1 MIKRYADM
9 PQDMA
14 ETKSILLQIIWQN
27 RAGDSMQTISPYRN
41 REMSWLKFNERVLEE
56 AEDAGN
62 PLMER
67 MKFIGIFASNLDEFF
82 MVRVGSLFAE
92 LALDKERID
101 KKTGLYAEEQLTI
114 IFNEVRRLAKRLGNA
129 YAELLKELEPYG
141 YIPVNV
147 SEAEPWLL
155 EQMTEYF
162 EAEVAPLLSP
172 QIISPRHPFPFIHN
186 RELYIAAR
194 LAGEEPRLGIVPVP
208 SQLLRK
214 IVFQSADGRNH
225 YVVLLEDLMARY
237 VPQIFNDT
245 VTECFIFRVTRNGDM
260 DFDEGLYEEDTDWR
274 QSVEELL
281 KQRHKQNA
289 VRIQFSREV
298 QEETRNYLCQKLNLT
313 ERETMIEE
321 APLDLSFC
329 FERFDGLEEN
339 PALLYKPHC
348 ALQPAIIDRNRS
360 IIEQIARTG
369 DILLAYPYHSMR
381 PFLDLIEQ
389 AATHP
394 DVVSIKITLYR
405 VAAQSRIVNA
415 LMRAAEN
422 GKEVLVLVELRA
434 RFDEQHNIDCSKKL
448 EEAGCTVIYGMEHF
462 KVHTKLMVMTLRRH
476 GKIQYITQI
485 GTGNYN
491 EKTAALYT
499 DLSLI
504 TANREI
510 GREAV
515 EVFKHLALG
524 QFVQHTRYLLVAP
537 DYMKQPLSDLIDRET
552 ALAKQG
558 KEARIILKINSLS
571 HKELIDKLLTASQ
584 AGVKVILLVRGICCL
599 QAGIPGISENIQIHS
614 IVGRYL
620 EHSRIYSFG
629 VGERQKL
636 YIGSADWMTRNMDCR
651 VEAAV
656 EILDKNVKQT
666 LNEMLELYL
675 QDNQKRRTM
684 DLHGNY
690 RKPEYGDNEP
700 AIDSQTA
707 LFDYFADK
715 QCSRVKLKRKP
726 SRKTRPC
733 KKTKRYGYIRK
744 ES

>member
-14 ETKSILLQIIWQN
+14 ETKSILLQMVWQN

-92 LALDKERID
+92 LALDKERMD
-101 KKTGLYAEEQLTI
+101 KKTGLYAEEQLTM
-114 IFNEVRRLAKRLGNA
+114 IFHEVRRLAKRLGNA

-141 YIPVNV
+141 YIPMNV

-155 EQMTEYF
+155 EKMTEYF

-225 YVVLLEDLMARY
+225 YVVLLEDLMTRY

-245 VTECFIFRVTRNGDM
+245 VTECFVFRVTRNGDM

-329 FERFDGLEEN
+329 FESFDGLEEN

-348 ALQPAIIDRNRS
+348 ALQPAFTDRNRS

-434 RFDEQHNIDCSKKL
+434 RFDEQHKIDCSK
-448 EEAGCTVIYGMEHF
+448 
-462 KVHTKLMVMTLRRH
+462 
-476 GKIQYITQI
+476 
-485 GTGNYN
+485 
-491 EKTAALYT
+491 
-499 DLSLI
+499 
-504 TANREI
+504 
-510 GREAV
+510 
-515 EVFKHLALG
+515 
-524 QFVQHTRYLLVAP
+524 
-537 DYMKQPLSDLIDRET
+537 
-552 ALAKQG
+552 
-558 KEARIILKINSLS
+558 
-571 HKELIDKLLTASQ
+571 
-584 AGVKVILLVRGICCL
+584 
-599 QAGIPGISENIQIHS
+599 
-614 IVGRYL
+614 
-620 EHSRIYSFG
+620 
-629 VGERQKL
+629 
-636 YIGSADWMTRNMDCR
+636 
-651 VEAAV
+651 
-656 EILDKNVKQT
+656 
-666 LNEMLELYL
+666 
-675 QDNQKRRTM
+675 
-684 DLHGNY
+684 
-690 RKPEYGDNEP
+690 
-700 AIDSQTA
+700 
-707 LFDYFADK
+707 
-715 QCSRVKLKRKP
+715 
-726 SRKTRPC
+726 
-733 KKTKRYGYIRK
+733 
-744 ES
+744 

>member
-1 MIKRYADM
+1 M
-9 PQDMA
+9 
-14 ETKSILLQIIWQN
+14 L
-27 RAGDSMQTISPYRN
+27 
-41 REMSWLKFNERVLEE
+41 
-56 AEDAGN
+56 
-62 PLMER
+62 
-67 MKFIGIFASNLDEFF
+67 
-82 MVRVGSLFAE
+82 
-92 LALDKERID
+92 
-101 KKTGLYAEEQLTI
+101 
-114 IFNEVRRLAKRLGNA
+114 
-129 YAELLKELEPYG
+129 
-141 YIPVNV
+141 
-147 SEAEPWLL
+147 
-155 EQMTEYF
+155 
-162 EAEVAPLLSP
+162 
-172 QIISPRHPFPFIHN
+172 
-186 RELYIAAR
+186 
-194 LAGEEPRLGIVPVP
+194 
-208 SQLLRK
+208 
-214 IVFQSADGRNH
+214 
-225 YVVLLEDLMARY
+225 
-237 VPQIFNDT
+237 
-245 VTECFIFRVTRNGDM
+245 
-260 DFDEGLYEEDTDWR
+260 
-274 QSVEELL
+274 
-281 KQRHKQNA
+281 
-289 VRIQFSREV
+289 
-298 QEETRNYLCQKLNLT
+298 
-313 ERETMIEE
+313 
-321 APLDLSFC
+321 
-329 FERFDGLEEN
+329 
-339 PALLYKPHC
+339 
-348 ALQPAIIDRNRS
+348 
-360 IIEQIARTG
+360 
-369 DILLAYPYHSMR
+369 
-381 PFLDLIEQ
+381 
-389 AATHP
+389 
-394 DVVSIKITLYR
+394 
-405 VAAQSRIVNA
+405 
-415 LMRAAEN
+415 
-422 GKEVLVLVELRA
+422 
-434 RFDEQHNIDCSKKL
+434 
-448 EEAGCTVIYGMEHF
+448 
-462 KVHTKLMVMTLRRH
+462 TKLMVMTLRRH

-537 DYMKQPLSDLIDRET
+537 DYMKQPLSGLIDRET

-690 RKPEYGDNEP
+690 RKPEYSDNEP

-707 LFDYFADK
+707 LFAYFADK
-715 QCSRVKLKRKP
+715 QCSRAKLKRKP

-733 KKTKRYGYIRK
+733 KKRIVIRNIAI
-744 ES
+744 

>member
-14 ETKSILLQIIWQN
+14 ETKSILLQMVWQN

-92 LALDKERID
+92 LALDKERMD
-101 KKTGLYAEEQLTI
+101 KKTGLYAEEQLTM
-114 IFNEVRRLAKRLGNA
+114 IFHEVRRLAKRLGNA
-129 YAELLKELEPYG
+129 YAALFKELEPYG

-155 EQMTEYF
+155 EKMTEYF

-194 LAGEEPRLGIVPVP
+194 LTGEEPHLGIVPVP
-208 SQLLRK
+208 SQLSRK
-214 IVFQSADGRNH
+214 IVFHSADGQYH
-225 YVVLLEDLMARY
+225 YVVLLEDLMTRY

-245 VTECFIFRVTRNGDM
+245 VTECFVFRVTRNGDM

-329 FERFDGLEEN
+329 FESFDGLEEN

-348 ALQPAIIDRNRS
+348 ALQPAFTDRNRS

-448 EEAGCTVIYGMEHF
+448 EEAGCTVIYGVEHF

-524 QFVQHTRYLLVAP
+524 QFVQHTNYLLVAP
-537 DYMKQPLSDLIDRET
+537 DYMKQPLSGLIDYET

-690 RKPEYGDNEP
+690 RKPEHGVNEP

-715 QCSRVKLKRKP
+715 QCSRAKLKRKP

-733 KKTKRYGYIRK
+733 KKTKRYGYVRK

>member
-1 MIKRYADM
+1 MRIK
-9 PQDMA
+9 P
-14 ETKSILLQIIWQN
+14 I
-27 RAGDSMQTISPYRN
+27 
-41 REMSWLKFNERVLEE
+41 
-56 AEDAGN
+56 
-62 PLMER
+62 
-67 MKFIGIFASNLDEFF
+67 
-82 MVRVGSLFAE
+82 
-92 LALDKERID
+92 
-101 KKTGLYAEEQLTI
+101 
-114 IFNEVRRLAKRLGNA
+114 
-129 YAELLKELEPYG
+129 
-141 YIPVNV
+141 
-147 SEAEPWLL
+147 
-155 EQMTEYF
+155 
-162 EAEVAPLLSP
+162 
-172 QIISPRHPFPFIHN
+172 
-186 RELYIAAR
+186 
-194 LAGEEPRLGIVPVP
+194 
-208 SQLLRK
+208 
-214 IVFQSADGRNH
+214 
-225 YVVLLEDLMARY
+225 
-237 VPQIFNDT
+237 
-245 VTECFIFRVTRNGDM
+245 
-260 DFDEGLYEEDTDWR
+260 
-274 QSVEELL
+274 
-281 KQRHKQNA
+281 
-289 VRIQFSREV
+289 
-298 QEETRNYLCQKLNLT
+298 
-313 ERETMIEE
+313 
-321 APLDLSFC
+321 SFC

-348 ALQPAIIDRNRS
+348 ALQPAMIDRNRS

-381 PFLDLIEQ
+381 TFLDLIEQ
-389 AATHP
+389 AAIHP

-448 EEAGCTVIYGMEHF
+448 EEAGCTVIYGVEHF

-690 RKPEYGDNEP
+690 RKPEHGDNEP

-715 QCSRVKLKRKP
+715 QCSRAKLKRKP
-726 SRKTRPC
+726 SRK
-733 KKTKRYGYIRK
+733 I
-744 ES
+744 